1 MFIKINIK
9 STPQLPSSQMKKI
22 ITSAAIVLFSSAS
35 NAEWKKLDCIDN
47 TNFTVYIQFDEQ
59 AQAVK
64 LGDE

>member
-1 MFIKINIK
+1 
-9 STPQLPSSQMKKI
+9 MKKI